1 MNLFFT
7 TLAFLIGILLPIQV
21 GINAELAKYINSP
34 VLAAFISFLVG
45 GFCLLVGAFTVKA
58 PFPTWGQV
66 ASLPYWVWTG
76 GLIGAIAVLGSI
88 VAGPKIGALVLISLL
103 LAGQLFGSI
112 LIDHYGWL
120 SFSVQKLDFQRL
132 LGVVLLVG
140 GFFLIRKY

>member
-1 MNLFFT
+1 MNLFFS

-21 GINAELAKYINSP
+21 GINLELARYINSP

-45 GFCLLVGAFTVKA
+45 GFCLLIGAFAVKA
-58 PFPTWGQV
+58 PFPTWNQV
-66 ASLPYWVWTG
+66 VSLPCWTWTG

-88 VAGPKIGALVLISLL
+88 VAGPKIGALVLVSLL
-103 LAGQLFGSI
+103 LAGQLVASI

-120 SFSVQKLDFQRL
+120 GFSVQKIDFQRL

-140 GFFLIRKY
+140 GFLLIRKY